1 MIESARCRPGHRRR
15 CASGRARFAA
25 LAVIMAV
32 LAAGSAGPAQ
42 AQPGAPGPGQPV
54 GQPPGQ
60 SPAQPPGQP
69 ATQPGNGPAEQLEE
83 RPGEQPREQ
92 IDLEQAIALALQHN
106 ERARIAEQS
115 AAVAEARVAR
125 ARAFFFPDAS
135 LSASYTRRAAETRDG
150 GRVLQSQNALAA
162 TLSLGV
168 TIFDARSIPLYR
180 QARLDSEA
188 ARFEALDDKRLIAFD
203 AAAAYVATL
212 GLEQV
217 VAAAERRLELARQN
231 EADARGRVEA
241 QLTSSNDLTRAELE
255 LAAAERELT
264 RAQADLDTGYLQ
276 LGFLLGAGG
285 DAPGAQGVQGVQ
297 IRGPLVPP
305 EALLAEA
312 AAPPAEAETLIAAA
326 RARRLDIAAS
336 FKRTEA
342 LQEFAREP
350 DARLWPSLG
359 LLGQLRATNETG
371 FSGRDTDW
379 LVSVTLSWVL
389 WDGGVRAAERR
400 ERRATATSAELGATA
415 AMRQVARDVGT
426 ALVALR
432 RAQATVQQSEAVVA
446 AARRNADESAILYR
460 EGLARAI
467 EVADAV
473 ARLFDAEVA
482 LARERYG
489 LALALLDL
497 RAVLGLDPLGK
508 EMTR

>member
-1 MIESARCRPGHRRR
+1 MTEGARCKPGRRPRRRR
-15 CASGRARFAA
+15 CSPSGPGR
-25 LAVIMAV
+25 
-32 LAAGSAGPAQ
+32 LAAVAVMTALLAACSAGLAP
-42 AQPGAPGPGQPV
+42 AQPGAPRIEE
-54 GQPPGQ
+54 
-60 SPAQPPGQP
+60 PAPQP
-69 ATQPGNGPAEQLEE
+69 ALQATG
-83 RPGEQPREQ
+83 Q
-92 IDLEQAIALALQHN
+92 IDLEQAIALALARS
-106 ERARIAEQS
+106 ERARIAEQRTQT
-115 AAVAEARVAR
+115 AEARVAR

-135 LSASYTRRAAETRDG
+135 LSGSYTRQG
-150 GRVLQSQNALAA
+150 GEIDVRQSQGSLQA

-188 ARFEALDDKRLIAFD
+188 ARFEELDDKRLIAFD

-217 VAAAERRLELARQN
+217 VAAAQRRVELAGQN
-231 EADARGRVEA
+231 AADARGRVEA
-241 QLTSSNDLTRAELE
+241 ELTSSNDLTRAELE

-264 RAQADLDTGYLQ
+264 RARAELDTGYLQ
-276 LGFLLGAGG
+276 LGYLL
-285 DAPGAQGVQGVQ
+285 DAETDVR

-312 AAPPAEAETLIAAA
+312 AAPPAGAETLVAAA
-326 RARRLDIAAS
+326 RTRRLDIAAS

-342 LQEFAREP
+342 LQAFAREP
-350 DARLWPSLG
+350 DARFLPSLG
-359 LLGQLRATNETG
+359 LAGQVYAGNDTG
-371 FSGRDTDW
+371 VSGRDAGW
-379 LVSVTLSWVL
+379 LVSVSLSWVL
-389 WDGGVRAAERR
+389 WDGGVRVAERR
-400 ERRATATSAELGATA
+400 ERRATATGAELGARA
-415 AMRQVARDVGT
+415 AVRRVARDVGT
-426 ALVALR
+426 ALVSLR
-432 RAQATVQQSEAVVA
+432 RSQATVQQSETVVA

-467 EVADAV
+467 EVADAG

>member
-1 MIESARCRPGHRRR
+1 MAAAVIT
-15 CASGRARFAA
+15 AA
-25 LAVIMAV
+25 LAAGGAG
-32 LAAGSAGPAQ
+32 LAL
-42 AQPGAPGPGQPV
+42 AQPGAPPGGQPGGQPETQPAAQPGAGTGTQPVTQPAAPETGPG
-54 GQPPGQ
+54 
-60 SPAQPPGQP
+60 
-69 ATQPGNGPAEQLEE
+69 T
-83 RPGEQPREQ
+83 R
-92 IDLEQAIALALQHN
+92 IDLEQAIALALARS

-115 AAVAEARVAR
+115 AVAAEARVAR
-125 ARAFFFPDAS
+125 ARAFFFPEVS
-135 LSASYTRRAAETRDG
+135 LSGSYTPWAGEFRG
-150 GRVLQSQNALAA
+150 GEHALQSSNRLQAA
-162 TLSLGV
+162 LSLGV
-168 TIFDARSIPLYR
+168 TIFDARSRPLYR

-217 VAAAERRLELARQN
+217 VAAAERRVELARQN
-231 EADARGRVEA
+231 TADARGRVEA
-241 QLTSSNDLTRAELE
+241 QLTSSNDLTRIELE

-264 RAQADLDTGYLQ
+264 RARAELDTGYLQ
-276 LGFLLGAGG
+276 LGYLLDEGIA
-285 DAPGAQGVQGVQ
+285 
-297 IRGPLVPP
+297 GPLEPP

-312 AAPPAEAETLIAAA
+312 AAPPAEAATLIAEA
-326 RARRLDIAAS
+326 RTRRLDIAAG

-342 LQEFAREP
+342 LQAFAAEP
-350 DARLWPSLG
+350 DARLWPRLE
-359 LLGQLRATNETG
+359 LQGQLGATNESAFG
-371 FSGRDTDW
+371 DPSADW
-379 LVSVTLSWVL
+379 LVGVTLSWVL

-400 ERRATATSAELGATA
+400 ERRATATSAELGTRAVV
-415 AMRQVARDVGT
+415 RQVARDVGS

-432 RAQATVQQSEAVVA
+432 RSQATVQQSEAVVA

-467 EVADAV
+467 EVADAS

-497 RAVLGLDPLGK
+497 RAALGLDPLGK

>member
-1 MIESARCRPGHRRR
+1 MT
-15 CASGRARFAA
+15 A
-25 LAVIMAV
+25 L
-32 LAAGSAGPAQ
+32 LAASSAGPAP
-42 AQPGAPGPGQPV
+42 AQPGAPQAEE
-54 GQPPGQ
+54 
-60 SPAQPPGQP
+60 PAPQP
-69 ATQPGNGPAEQLEE
+69 APQATG
-83 RPGEQPREQ
+83 Q
-92 IDLEQAIALALQHN
+92 IDLEQAIALALARS
-106 ERARIAEQS
+106 ERARIAEQRTQT
-115 AAVAEARVAR
+115 AEARVAR
-125 ARAFFFPDAS
+125 ARAFFFPDVS
-135 LSASYTRRAAETRDG
+135 LSGSYARQG
-150 GRVLQSQNALAA
+150 GEIDVRQSRGSLQA

-188 ARFEALDDKRLIAFD
+188 ARFEELDDKRLIAFD

-217 VAAAERRLELARQN
+217 VAAAQRRVELAGQN
-231 EADARGRVEA
+231 AADARGRVEA

-264 RAQADLDTGYLQ
+264 RARAELDTGYLQ
-276 LGFLLGAGG
+276 LGYLL
-285 DAPGAQGVQGVQ
+285 DAETIA
-297 IRGPLVPP
+297 GPLVPP

-312 AAPPAEAETLIAAA
+312 AAPPAGAETLVAAA
-326 RARRLDIAAS
+326 RTRRLDIAAS

-342 LQEFAREP
+342 LQAFAREP
-350 DARLWPSLG
+350 DARFLPSLG
-359 LLGQLRATNETG
+359 LAGQVYAGNDTG
-371 FSGRDTDW
+371 FSGRDAGW
-379 LVSVTLSWVL
+379 LVSVSLSWVL
-389 WDGGVRAAERR
+389 WDGGVRVAERR
-400 ERRATATSAELGATA
+400 ERRATATGAELGARA
-415 AMRQVARDVGT
+415 AVRQVARDVGI
-426 ALVALR
+426 ALVSLR
-432 RAQATVQQSEAVVA
+432 RSQATVQQSETVVA

-467 EVADAV
+467 EVADAG

>member
-1 MIESARCRPGHRRR
+1 MTEPARCRGGR
-15 CASGRARFAA
+15 CGRDGRFGRAERGAAGPGRFAA
-25 LAVIMAV
+25 AALITAV
-32 LAAGSAGPAQ
+32 LAAGSASPAP
-42 AQPGAPGPGQPV
+42 AQPGVPRPGQP
-54 GQPPGQ
+54 GTPQ
-60 SPAQPPGQP
+60 PAQPLARPDM
-69 ATQPGNGPAEQLEE
+69 QPGTS
-83 RPGEQPREQ
+83 PGTT
-92 IDLEQAIALALQHN
+92 IDLEQAIAIALARS

-115 AAVAEARVAR
+115 ASAAEARLAR
-125 ARAFFFPDAS
+125 ARAFFFPEAS
-135 LSASYTRRAAETRDG
+135 LSASYTRRATETRNGD
-150 GRVLQSQNALAA
+150 RVLQSQNALQA

-188 ARFEALDDKRLIAFD
+188 ARFEAQDDRRLIAFD

-217 VAAAERRLELARQN
+217 VAAAQRRVELAGQN
-231 EADARGRVEA
+231 AADARGRVEA

-285 DAPGAQGVQGVQ
+285 GAPGAQDAEDIQ

-326 RARRLDIAAS
+326 RARRLDIAAG

-342 LQEFAREP
+342 LEEFAREP

-379 LVSVTLSWVL
+379 LVSVTLNWVL

-400 ERRATATSAELGATA
+400 ERRAAATSAGLNATA

-467 EVADAV
+467 EVSDAV